1 VQRSRYTKRYSA
13 KEERVE
19 TVKKDN
25 IMALVLSR
33 KPAILL
39 ENDDDYRTII
49 FEGKTITKSL
59 FDGVENCAEFTKVT
73 IPENVEGVTGDAFEE
88 FVNLREAEI
97 WGYVYEVKRSLG
109 GDGTLGV
116 DWKKLS
122 VLAEHLR
129 SGCYVE
135 IKRAMSWRDWN

>member
-1 VQRSRYTKRYSA
+1 
-13 KEERVE
+13 
-19 TVKKDN
+19 
-25 IMALVLSR
+25 MALVLSR

-39 ENDDDYRTII
+39 ENDDDYRTVI

-59 FDGVENCAEFTKVT
+59 FADIDNCAEFTKVT
-73 IPENVEGVTGDAFEE
+73 IPENVVGVTGDAFEE
-88 FVNLREAEI
+88 FVNLREVEI
-97 WGYVYEVKRSLG
+97 WGYVEGVERSLG
-109 GDGTLGV
+109 TVASLNI
-116 DWKKLS
+116 DWKKPA

>member
-1 VQRSRYTKRYSA
+1 
-13 KEERVE
+13 
-19 TVKKDN
+19 
-25 IMALVLSR
+25 MALVLSR

-39 ENDDDYRTII
+39 ENDDNYRKIT

-59 FDGVENCAEFTKVT
+59 FADIDNCAEFTKVT

-97 WGYVYEVKRSLG
+97 LGYVYEVKRSLG
-109 GDGTLGV
+109 GGGTLGV
-116 DWKKLS
+116 DWKRS
-122 VLAEHLR
+122 TVLAEHLKSR
-129 SGCYVE
+129 RYVE

>member
-1 VQRSRYTKRYSA
+1 MV
-13 KEERVE
+13 
-19 TVKKDN
+19 
-25 IMALVLSR
+25 LVISK

-39 ENDDDYRTII
+39 ENDDDYRKVI

-59 FDGVENCAEFTKVT
+59 FADIENCAEFTKVT
-73 IPENVEGVTGDAFEE
+73 IPKNVEGIRGDAFED
-88 FVNLREAEI
+88 FANLREAEI

-109 GDGTLGV
+109 GGVTLGV
-116 DWKKLS
+116 DWKRPTI
-122 VLAEHLR
+122 LAEHLR

>member
-1 VQRSRYTKRYSA
+1 
-13 KEERVE
+13 
-19 TVKKDN
+19 
-25 IMALVLSR
+25 MALVLSK

-39 ENDDDYRTII
+39 ENDDDYRTVI

-59 FDGVENCAEFTKVT
+59 CAAIDNCAEFTKVT

-97 WGYVYEVKRSLG
+97 LGYVEGVERSLG
-109 GDGTLGV
+109 TVATLDI
-116 DWKKLS
+116 DWKDPAE
-122 VLAEHLR
+122 LAEHLK

-135 IKRAMSWRDWN
+135 IKRGLRWRDWN